1 MRYGIINAMAEE
13 KAALVA
19 AMTDEKQTTIAG
31 KLFHHGKIGNVDV
44 VVVLVRRHTQMH
56 GHLRRRT
63 PILMRPQHPRCVSQP
78 PMRQLI
84 QN

>member
-44 VVVLVRRHTQMH
+44 CLLYTSDAADEIGAV
-56 GHLRRRT
+56 
-63 PILMRPQHPRCVSQP
+63 
-78 PMRQLI
+78 
-84 QN
+84 